1 MNISPFFRN
10 LRSTY
15 EAELD
20 DLRFDSDGRDVLR
33 QRLAQRRKELTFLLQ
48 MMTLSPEMVAVTLH
62 QGFTF
67 KSPAMME
74 HLLTLAPQEFPDW
87 DKLADAIELAPWT
100 HDLVQAIR
108 KEPMGN
114 GFLTVAAGVE
124 YMHHKPAT
132 APARSHDPED
142 EVEVEVEEDTDA
154 ELSPLDAEEESDARA
169 REEAGADW
177 MVEQGFDRK
186 D

>member
-10 LRSTY
+10 LRATY

-33 QRLAQRRKELTFLLQ
+33 QRLAQRRKELSFLLQ

-74 HLLTLAPQEFPDW
+74 HLLTLTPQEFPDW

-114 GFLTVAAGVE
+114 GFLTVAAGME

-132 APARSHDPED
+132 APARSHDAED
-142 EVEVEVEEDTDA
+142 EVEVEEDTDA

-186 D
+186 N

>member
-10 LRSTY
+10 LRSAY
-15 EAELD
+15 ESELD
-20 DLRFDSDGRDVLR
+20 DLRFDSEGRDVLR
-33 QRLAQRRKELTFLLQ
+33 QRLAQRRKELAFLLQ
-48 MMTLSPEMVAVTLH
+48 MMALSPEMVAVVLH
-62 QGFTF
+62 QGLTF

-74 HLLTLAPQEFPDW
+74 HLLGLAPEDFPDW
-87 DKLADAIELAPWT
+87 DALAEAIQLAPWA

-108 KEPMGN
+108 KEPMGDW
-114 GFLTVAAGVE
+114 FLTVAAALE
-124 YMHHKPAT
+124 YMHHKPAS
-132 APARSHDPED
+132 APTRIHDAED
-142 EVEVEVEEDTDA
+142 EVEEDLEA
-154 ELSPLDAEEESDARA
+154 EMNPLDAEEENDHRN

>member
-1 MNISPFFRN
+1 MTISPFFRN
-10 LRSTY
+10 LRSAY
-15 EAELD
+15 QAELE
-20 DLRFDSDGRDVLR
+20 DLRSDSEGRDVMR
-33 QRLAQRRKELTFLLQ
+33 QRLTQRRKELKFLLQ
-48 MMTLSPEMVAVTLH
+48 MMELSPEMVAVILH

-74 HLLTLAPQEFPDW
+74 HLLSLAPEDFPDW
-87 DKLADAIELAPWT
+87 DSLSDAIHPAPWA
-100 HDLVQAIR
+100 HDLIQVIR
-108 KEPMGN
+108 KEPVGDW
-114 GFLTVAAGVE
+114 FLTVAAGLE

-132 APARSHDPED
+132 APAHIHEP
-142 EVEVEVEEDTDA
+142 EEDKDEDLDA
-154 ELSPLDAEEESDARA
+154 EMNPLDAEEESDARS